1 MKKNLAKQITATRET
16 REFLAKNFHVS
27 KVTVW
32 QALTFKKDNDLMRRI
47 RMAAKERGGVTLIS
61 LPELETFH
69 DCDGFM
75 RQYLPNG
82 VLLEFDRR
90 TNGCDVFHRGRNVRH
105 YDNVMLSDI
114 DGIQNWAMAL
124 K

>member
-1 MKKNLAKQITATRET
+1 MKEILAKQITATRDT

-82 VLLEFDRR
+82 VVLEF
-90 TNGCDVFHRGRNVRH
+90 NKEAGSCDAFFKGKNVLH
-105 YDNVMLSDI
+105 HDQVMISEI
-114 DGIQNWAMAL
+114 KGIQSWAMTL